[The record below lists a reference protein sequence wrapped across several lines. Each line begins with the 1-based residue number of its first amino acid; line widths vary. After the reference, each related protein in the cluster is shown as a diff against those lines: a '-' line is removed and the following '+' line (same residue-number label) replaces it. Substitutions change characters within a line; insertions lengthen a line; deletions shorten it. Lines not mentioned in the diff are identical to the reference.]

1 MKKDNKWNGCE
12 NFRWEFSG
20 GGRIFQGGVWW
31 VRISPGRIFLE
42 PIYLCVS
49 LETSLLWLISFLIL
63 GQLIKRGEAGGV
75 VGIAMRMLLVCFS
88 KKNLVACGGM
98 YSKIEISPSLEL
110 LELRNIYLHIFG
122 LFHFVSIYWESILVL
137 SGIEKLLRCWGER
150 MLF

>member
-1 MKKDNKWNGCE
+1 MGVKI
-12 NFRWEFSG
+12 SG
-20 GGRIFQGGVWW
+20 GNFLGAEDFPGGVWW
-31 VRISPGRIFLE
+31 VRIFPGRIFLE
-42 PIYLCVS
+42 PIYLRVS

-63 GQLIKRGEAGGV
+63 GQLMKWGEEG
-75 VGIAMRMLLVCFS
+75 VGITMRMLLVCFS

>member
-1 MKKDNKWNGCE
+1 MGVKI
-12 NFRWEFSG
+12 SG
-20 GGRIFQGGVWW
+20 GNFLGGRRIFQRGVWW
-31 VRISPGRIFLE
+31 VRIFPGRIFLE
-42 PIYLCVS
+42 PIYLRVS
-49 LETSLLWLISFLIL
+49 LETSLLWLVSFLIL
-63 GQLIKRGEAGGV
+63 GQLIKRGEGGGV
-75 VGIAMRMLLVCFS
+75 GITMRMLLVCFS